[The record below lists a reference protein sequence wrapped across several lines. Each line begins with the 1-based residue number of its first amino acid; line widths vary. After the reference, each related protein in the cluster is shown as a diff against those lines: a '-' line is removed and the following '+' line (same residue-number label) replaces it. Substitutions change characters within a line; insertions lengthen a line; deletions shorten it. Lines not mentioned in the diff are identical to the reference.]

1 MGASKSDSFSIEQN
15 EMATLFKALSHPA
28 RIAIVDYLLTVDT
41 CICGDIVNELPLA
54 QPTISQHL
62 KELKNANIIKGTI
75 EGKTSCYCINWEIFN
90 QFIARFGV
98 FADLAKKIWKEKGIS
113 VEDVT
118 FYWDSIATVDGR
130 EEMILCKVVTQQAS
144 LHNKSVAED

>member
-1 MGASKSDSFSIEQN
+1 MGASKSASFSTAQN

-28 RIAIVDYLLTVDT
+28 RIAIVDYLLSVDS

-75 EGKTSCYCINWEIFN
+75 EGTAICYCINPDTIDAIEN
-90 QFIARFGV
+90 HFGTIRH
-98 FADLAKKIWKEKGIS
+98 ALK
-113 VEDVT
+113 
-118 FYWDSIATVDGR
+118 
-130 EEMILCKVVTQQAS
+130 
-144 LHNKSVAED
+144 NKCC

>member
-1 MGASKSDSFSIEQN
+1 MND
-15 EMATLFKALSHPA
+15 
-28 RIAIVDYLLTVDT
+28 
-41 CICGDIVNELPLA
+41 DINNDE
-54 QPTISQHL
+54 
-62 KELKNANIIKGTI
+62 
-75 EGKTSCYCINWEIFN
+75 INK
-90 QFIARFGV
+90 Q